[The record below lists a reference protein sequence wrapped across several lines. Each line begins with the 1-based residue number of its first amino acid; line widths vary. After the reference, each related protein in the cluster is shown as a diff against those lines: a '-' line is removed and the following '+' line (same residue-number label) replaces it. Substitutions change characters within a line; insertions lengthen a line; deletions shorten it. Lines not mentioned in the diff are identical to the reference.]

1 MQDFYRLQIGV
12 ESASKL
18 QLRTCS
24 QTAFS
29 MARHL
34 SNSIMRESEYEP
46 CLTPNQQSPEGQMD
60 DLHQP
65 LASQRF
71 RKRAPFS
78 TWISP
83 NNFGDFHPNP
93 LMSLLTDNSKRI
105 EYPDGTIDGVSRI
118 AAESYQMFHGILI
131 FILLR

>member
-1 MQDFYRLQIGV
+1 MEMLSD
-12 ESASKL
+12 ESD
-18 QLRTCS
+18 
-24 QTAFS
+24 
-29 MARHL
+29 H
-34 SNSIMRESEYEP
+34 SNNI
-46 CLTPNQQSPEGQMD
+46 TPIQQSPEGQMD

>member
-1 MQDFYRLQIGV
+1 
-12 ESASKL
+12 
-18 QLRTCS
+18 
-24 QTAFS
+24 
-29 MARHL
+29 
-34 SNSIMRESEYEP
+34 
-46 CLTPNQQSPEGQMD
+46 MD

-93 LMSLLTDNSKRI
+93 LMSLLTDNSERI

-118 AAESYQMFHGILI
+118 AAESYRTILRERERTI
-131 FILLR
+131 M